1 MNLIESQCILN
12 SNTAMVV
19 KIVHFLIV
27 LFIFHTVTSTD
38 TSQIKNLE
46 ENLETIENGLDVYGN
61 ATILSIVENLEME
74 GAKMDIRNYKN
85 LLSIQLYNDLIEI
98 IQLRGNT
105 TRQIS
110 KMIYDT
116 ETLLNSIKK
125 SLAKENNP
133 ETLDDL
139 FLSMENEG
147 LIKQLEKSIN
157 QLKTLKSKLY
167 AINKDHTKSLKYNG
181 VSKALQQ
188 FSHDDSTEVPV
199 QVSWNEDVN
208 DEEPLVKLDIDL
220 ECDELEKLRR
230 FSLMVQDELKEM
242 PRSNNGIP
250 EDNMHS
256 ESNSRNPLPESATV
270 PLWLLHERD
279 IEEIRLKYITWTSI
293 FQQHDKEELNIMK
306 KGIRKRGY
314 SIPFFCKIL
323 AEYYNLTTKL
333 LECTSQDDSECEKML
348 VAIMQHQHY
357 QDIVQIMTSIGQL
370 DI

>member
-133 ETLDDL
+133 
-139 FLSMENEG
+139 
-147 LIKQLEKSIN
+147 
-157 QLKTLKSKLY
+157 
-167 AINKDHTKSLKYNG
+167 
-181 VSKALQQ
+181 
-188 FSHDDSTEVPV
+188 
-199 QVSWNEDVN
+199 VSWNEDVN